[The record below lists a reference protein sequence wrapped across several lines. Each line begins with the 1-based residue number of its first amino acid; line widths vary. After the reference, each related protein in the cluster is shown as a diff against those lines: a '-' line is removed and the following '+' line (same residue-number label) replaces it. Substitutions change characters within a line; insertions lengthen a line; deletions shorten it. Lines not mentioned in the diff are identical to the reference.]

1 MLLQIA
7 ADVVVIVHLIFIL
20 FAVLGGLLVLRWRW
34 LAVLHLP
41 AVVWGA
47 TVEFTGWICP
57 LTPLENTLRRA
68 AGESDYGGGF
78 TDQYL
83 IPIIYPPGL
92 TPDIQ
97 VLLGAV
103 VVIVNLG
110 AYGYLAYRRRWV
122 KRARRQ
128 ASSADLR

>member
-1 MLLQIA
+1 MLLQVA
-7 ADVVVIVHLIFIL
+7 ADAVVIVHLIFIL
-20 FAVLGGLLVLRWRW
+20 FVLLGGLLVLRWRW

-68 AGESDYGGGF
+68 AGDAGYGGGF
-78 TDQYL
+78 VDQYL

-103 VVIVNLG
+103 VVFVNLG
-110 AYGYLAYRRRWV
+110 AYAYLAYRRR
-122 KRARRQ
+122 
-128 ASSADLR
+128 